1 MSKRWTPAHMK
12 DAFRRFA
19 VDLKKGTVPGIPD
32 EYIGVGNV
40 ILGYGTPEGKRPA
53 TPRKEDDIR
62 KV

>member
-1 MSKRWTPAHMK
+1 MK